1 MIWPKMSSRKPS
13 TPLSNQKRT
22 ELNIASLTSGFR
34 QLRSGWN
41 GKKEHMYH
49 CLRMGEY
56 CQADVNSIADFQ
68 LLGGRRPCLPRPSA
82 QMYQSALGLVRDE
95 RERWNH
101 GCWSDVWLRTRSNI
115 TRMPR

>member
-22 ELNIASLTSGFR
+22 LWNIASLTSGLR
-34 QLRSGWN
+34 QFRSGWN
-41 GKKEHMYH
+41 GRNEPNYH

-56 CQADVNSIADFQ
+56 RQADVNSIADFQ
-68 LLGGRRPCLPRPSA
+68 LLGGRRPCRPRPSA

-95 RERWNH
+95 RSA
-101 GCWSDVWLRTRSNI
+101 GTTDAGRTCG
-115 TRMPR
+115 